1 MRYLKYLNR
10 RLRARHRDEAGLTL
24 IESLAGMIM
33 LSMGLLTLLPLMTI
47 AIGANELA
55 RDTND
60 AQTVLQNQIEFL
72 RTEDVITSGYEVDA
86 KTGMACEWWTQ
97 TDPDG
102 LEKVIVE
109 VTWETDLGVVRKQRA
124 TTYLFRGN
132 TGVAIE

>member
-1 MRYLKYLNR
+1 MRRRRYTNR
-10 RLRARHRDEAGLTL
+10 TTNARPRNEAGVTL
-24 IESLAGMIM
+24 IETLAGMIM

-60 AQTVLQNQIEFL
+60 AQTMLQNRIEFL
-72 RTEDVITSGYEVDA
+72 RTQDVITAGYEVDPNS
-86 KTGMACEWWTQ
+86 GMASEWWSE

-109 VTWETDLGVVRKQRA
+109 VTWETDLGVVRSQRA
-124 TTYLFRGN
+124 TTYLFRGT